1 MIQSRKFSSPDI
13 SEQLLRADKYFSR
26 PQEMDKIG
34 KGDTEDTFLSQVYQF
49 SGKDSKEKFIIQYLD
64 HLE

>member
-1 MIQSRKFSSPDI
+1 MIQSRKFSTPDI

-34 KGDTEDTFLSQVYQF
+34 KDDTEDAFLSLVYQF
-49 SGKDSKEKFIIQYLD
+49 SGKDLKEEFIIQYLD
-64 HLE
+64 HVK